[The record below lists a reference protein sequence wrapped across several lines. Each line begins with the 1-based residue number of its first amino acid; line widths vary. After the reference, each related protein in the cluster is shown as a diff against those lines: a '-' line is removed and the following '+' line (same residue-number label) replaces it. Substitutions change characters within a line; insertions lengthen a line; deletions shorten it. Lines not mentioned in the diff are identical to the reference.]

1 MNPLER
7 EAHKHWERWC
17 RLRHVTVPLT
27 KPPKPESDEPER
39 IPDQTDTETNDD

>member
-17 RLRHVTVPLT
+17 RLRHVTTP
-27 KPPKPESDEPER
+27 PPKPPQPESDVPDR
-39 IPDQTDTETNDD
+39 IPEEKSNDE